1 MAHPPRKTNP
11 ETRETGPESR
21 VDGPGSRVK
30 KDPTKH
36 KPDVPTRDP
45 GPSTRDPAPYADA
58 GRAPARSRV
67 LIDDGRRRVVIEG
80 VRPEIDA
87 GRFPAKRAIGER
99 VVVEADIF
107 ADGHDTIRA
116 VLFYRHQSERSWNQV
131 PMKPLAN
138 DRWQAPFSVERLGQY
153 EYTMEGWVDHILTW
167 YRDLKIR
174 IEAGQELGVHLLVGA
189 KLIEEAAERAAGE
202 DRALLQQY
210 VKTLRSDRSESKI
223 IAAITSPEF
232 EAVALR
238 YPDRTFATRYHR
250 VLNVTV
256 DPVRARFSSWYEMF
270 PRSTSPQSGRHGTFA
285 DVIQRLPYIEELGF
299 NVLYLPPIHP
309 IGRSFR
315 KGKNNKPHSEASDM
329 GSPWAIGAKEGGH
342 KDVHPHLGTLDDFRR
357 LLKKA
362 RARNIEIAM
371 DMAFQTSPDHP
382 LVKKHPEFFQRRPD
396 GTVQYAENPPKKYED
411 IYPFFFETEEWQQ
424 LWEELRGVFLFWI
437 EQGVRI
443 FRVDNPHTKPFPFWD
458 WVIREIKT
466 DYPDAIFLAE
476 AFTRPKVMYY
486 LAKLGFSQSYTYFAW
501 RNEKWEL
508 MQYFTELTKSPV
520 REFFRPNAWPNTPDI
535 LTEYLQHGGRPA
547 FMIRFV
553 LAATLCANY
562 GIYGPAFELLEHV
575 PREPGSEEYRDSEKY
590 ELRTWDLKR
599 ADSLRL
605 FIARINRIRNEHPA
619 LQNDW
624 SLQFH
629 NIDNGQMLCYSKSS
643 DEGDTLLTVVSLDP
657 YHPQSGWVELNLNA
671 LRLPS
676 GQSFQVH
683 DLVTDARYSWHG
695 PRNFVSVNP
704 QVVPAHIF
712 LLRQRVRSERNFEY
726 YL

>member
-1 MAHPPRKTNP
+1 MAPPV
-11 ETRETGPESR
+11 RETGPR
-21 VDGPGSRVK
+21 KGSAKQKSDIPARE
-30 KDPTKH
+30 PE
-36 KPDVPTRDP
+36 
-45 GPSTRDPAPYADA
+45 PSTHSLDA
-58 GRAPARSRV
+58 LLPVRSPV

-87 GRFPAKRAIGER
+87 GRFPAKRAVGER

-107 ADGHDTIRA
+107 ADGHDAIRA
-116 VLFYRHQSERSWNQV
+116 LLFYRHQSERSWNQV

-153 EYTMEGWVDHILTW
+153 EYTIEGWVDHILTW
-167 YRDLKIR
+167 YRDLKKR
-174 IEAGQELGVHLLVGA
+174 IEAGQDLGVHLLVGA
-189 KLIEEAAERAAGE
+189 KLVEEAAERASGE
-202 DRALLQQY
+202 DRTLLQQY
-210 VKTLRSDRSESKI
+210 VKTLRSGRGESKI
-223 IAAITSPEF
+223 IATMTSPEF
-232 EAVALR
+232 ETVALR
-238 YPDRTFATRYHR
+238 YPDRTFATRYPR
-250 VLNVTV
+250 VLHVTV

-270 PRSTSPQSGRHGTFA
+270 PRSAGSQPGRHGTFA
-285 DVIQRLPYIEELGF
+285 DVAQRLPYIEELGF

-315 KGKNNKPHSEASDM
+315 KGKNNQPDAQSGDV

-342 KDVHPHLGTLDDFRR
+342 KDVHPSLGTLEDFRR

-362 RARNIEIAM
+362 RSRNIEIAL
-371 DMAFQTSPDHP
+371 DIAFQTSPDHP
-382 LVKKHPEFFQRRPD
+382 LVEKHPEFFQWRPD

-424 LWEELRGVFLFWI
+424 LWEELRSVFVFWA

-476 AFTRPKVMYY
+476 AFTRPKAMYY
-486 LAKLGFSQSYTYFAW
+486 LAKLGFTQSYTYFAW

-535 LTEYLQHGGRPA
+535 LTEFLQHGGRPA

-562 GIYGPAFELLEHV
+562 GIYGPAFELLEHL
-575 PREPGSEEYRDSEKY
+575 PRDPGSEEYRDSEKY
-590 ELRTWDLKR
+590 EIRSWDLKR

-605 FIARINRIRNEHPA
+605 FIARINRIRNEHAA
-619 LQNDW
+619 LQSDW

-643 DEGDTLLTVVSLDP
+643 GGDTLLMVVSLDP
-657 YHPQSGWVELNLNA
+657 YHPQSGWVELNLDA

-704 QVVPAHIF
+704 HVVPAHIF